1 MAKERIAAAIFLR
14 ALARRRKTA
23 EAKEARSSGAGDVQ
37 PRVTGAVLLAALL
50 LAGLGHGCHRAPR
63 QAVQA
68 VSPLPTATVS
78 ETTRVRKPV
87 MVIVTAVWCG
97 GCRQLKEQVL
107 SRPDVRASA
116 KRFVCLEVDG
126 DNQADLKKRLNVSG
140 YPTIVFFDSSGR
152 ESSRVQGAVP
162 YQMLL
167 REMDSAAHS
176 AS

>member
-1 MAKERIAAAIFLR
+1 
-14 ALARRRKTA
+14 
-23 EAKEARSSGAGDVQ
+23 
-37 PRVTGAVLLAALL
+37 
-50 LAGLGHGCHRAPR
+50 
-63 QAVQA
+63 
-68 VSPLPTATVS
+68 
-78 ETTRVRKPV
+78 